1 LFLVSWFLITT
12 IFVNLT
18 LVLNPFSV

>member
-18 LVLNPFSV
+18 LVFDPFSV